1 MSSDQDARTPR
12 ESLTETQRHSA
23 LTSSPR
29 NKAGTPIDLIS
40 GSLSSHNPTEKHS
53 NESTE
58 LITKHTHTAS
68 DPSNKQNS
76 TILVDLPTHHQSHSP
91 HHLTTTPPAKTS
103 SPVHQSLASAT
114 NSPPSPISSQP
125 SPGADPR
132 DWVDPLLLSPFT
144 PSSQASSPTWGDPL
158 RDWDGTLSESPEGWV
173 DPLIADTLS
182 SHSSSAP
189 SSPGQRVLET
199 RKRKRT
205 ASTSSRQKSRSGTP
219 SVAQSNMAEDGHK
232 GKNVPKTPKDAS
244 WIRGRLEVHGLLQ
257 NDRDAYK
264 KYPQLAATVDKII
277 SRKRHSEVDSK
288 EFEDFQLTLETY
300 KGQNEDTV
308 LTALLPYI
316 IKPDRT
322 VQVSPARPAA
332 GGSPGQ
338 QSTMQNQPVPL
349 NQEEVWEVQSF
360 LRSGLVTIVNRE
372 FARTFL
378 AFREDGKVLDKE
390 VVKALQKE
398 AGMTNPKPD
407 RIYAVV
413 RTKYKFPPH
422 FQLPA
427 DISVYLEIM
436 KDVHHPFLII
446 EGKSDRGSP
455 LEAANQACRGGAA
468 LVRTARLL
476 RARLG
481 EADVQG
487 ADLRTFVFSATLSP
501 GLIELWVHWAEV
513 PAPKEGEITVFHM
526 TKLSSKALDDEHDFG
541 QVRRMLHN
549 ILDWGCGARFDQL
562 EPLYEAIMTC
572 VQQEQQQQQAHSG
585 AGGVEQKTEKSGKKA
600 KTGP

>member
-1 MSSDQDARTPR
+1 V
-12 ESLTETQRHSA
+12 
-23 LTSSPR
+23 
-29 NKAGTPIDLIS
+29 
-40 GSLSSHNPTEKHS
+40 
-53 NESTE
+53 
-58 LITKHTHTAS
+58 
-68 DPSNKQNS
+68 PS
-76 TILVDLPTHHQSHSP
+76 
-91 HHLTTTPPAKTS
+91 
-103 SPVHQSLASAT
+103 
-114 NSPPSPISSQP
+114 
-125 SPGADPR
+125 
-132 DWVDPLLLSPFT
+132 
-144 PSSQASSPTWGDPL
+144 
-158 RDWDGTLSESPEGWV
+158 
-173 DPLIADTLS
+173 
-182 SHSSSAP
+182 
-189 SSPGQRVLET
+189 
-199 RKRKRT
+199 
-205 ASTSSRQKSRSGTP
+205 
-219 SVAQSNMAEDGHK
+219 
-232 GKNVPKTPKDAS
+232 TPKDAS

-264 KYPQLAATVDKII
+264 QYPQLAAAVDEII

-338 QSTMQNQPVPL
+338 QSTMQNQSVPL

-378 AFREDGKVLDKE
+378 AFRDDGKVLDKE

-407 RIYAVV
+407 RAYAIV

-427 DISVYLEIM
+427 DISVYLEMM
-436 KDVHHPFLII
+436 KDVNHPFFII
-446 EGKSDRGSP
+446 EGTSDRSSP

-481 EADVQG
+481 EADVLG

-513 PAPKEGEITVFHM
+513 PAPKEGGITVFHM
-526 TKLSSKALDDEHDFG
+526 TKLSSKALDDGHDFG

-549 ILDWGCGARFDQL
+549 ILDWGCGARFHQL
-562 EPLYEAIMTC
+562 EPLYKAIMAC

-585 AGGVEQKTEKSGKKA
+585 AGGVEQKSEKSGKKA